1 MKEKLIDI
9 AKKHF
14 ESMGIKFGE
23 TQTYRD
29 VPKLS
34 IGYIN
39 KDCLDDKFIPK
50 TVQFRS
56 LEHKPYVVIIGT
68 DFKKNGEPK
77 SKKSILFE
85 IELKDEE

>member
-1 MKEKLIDI
+1 MKQILIDT

-14 ESMGIKFGE
+14 ESMGIKFGKP
-23 TQTYRD
+23 QTYRD

-39 KDCLDDKFIPK
+39 KDSLDDKFIPK
-50 TVQFRS
+50 TVEFRS
-56 LEHKPYVVIIGT
+56 IGHIPYVVIVGT
-68 DFKKNGEPK
+68 HFKKNGEPK

-85 IELKDEE
+85 IELKDED